1 MLEKISI
8 SIMIE
13 SEPSRVWT
21 ALTDPTLIP
30 EWMGQPEMNLEVQTT
45 WEINSPISISG
56 FHHTRFENKGRVL
69 DYSKERRLRY
79 SHLSSVS
86 KLPDKAENY
95 STIEF
100 TLIPIPTNNYT
111 QLTIDISNFPTEII
125 YKHLVFYW
133 RGTISKIKRYVE
145 GLSY

>member
-8 SIMIE
+8 SITIE

-21 ALTDPTLIP
+21 ALTDPISMS
-30 EWMGQPEMNLEVQTT
+30 EWMGEPEMNLEVQTT
-45 WEINSPISISG
+45 WAINSPILISG
-56 FHHTRFENKGRVL
+56 FHHTRFENKGWIL
-69 DYSKERRLRY
+69 DYSKEQRLCY
-79 SHLSSVS
+79 SHFSSVS
-86 KLPDKAENY
+86 KLPDKVENY

-100 TLIPIPTNNYT
+100 VLIPINSYT

-125 YKHLVFYW
+125 YKHLAFYW
-133 RGTISKIKRYVE
+133 QGTINKIKSHVE